1 MEIIDVKKEMEKE
14 VQVYVSTLPVKIT
27 NNESYLAFTQELL
40 SIKDRLRTID
50 NRLEP
55 EKKKARAA
63 WQSWIDLIDELKA
76 PLLEKE
82 TAYKKEIATW
92 SAEQEKIRQAEERR
106 LQEIARKEEID
117 RKLAEAI
124 AAPVEEQAAILDE
137 PVYVAP
143 VIVPKAVPK
152 VQGVSMSKRWTF
164 KIDDE
169 TKIPREYLSVDLIKI
184 GAVVRALK
192 DQAKIPG
199 IRIYAEDV
207 VMAGRRAVA

>member
-1 MEIIDVKKEMEKE
+1 MDQNEIQERAL
-14 VQVYVSTLPVKIT
+14 TLPEQAKVIVIKSHDDYVKAGEI
-27 NNESYLAFTQELL
+27 LL
-40 SIKDRLRTID
+40 VIKDLRKEID
-50 NRLEP
+50 SFFDP
-55 EKKKARAA
+55 ICKKAFETHKEAVAQKKRA
-63 WQSWIDLIDELKA
+63 DA
-76 PLLEKE
+76 PLVEAEGIIKPR
-82 TAYKKEIATW
+82 ISTW
-92 SAEQEKIRQAEERR
+92 NAEQERVRQAEERR

-124 AAPVEEQAAILDE
+124 AAPVEEQETILNE

-169 TKIPREYLSVDLIKI
+169 AKIPREYLSVDLIKI